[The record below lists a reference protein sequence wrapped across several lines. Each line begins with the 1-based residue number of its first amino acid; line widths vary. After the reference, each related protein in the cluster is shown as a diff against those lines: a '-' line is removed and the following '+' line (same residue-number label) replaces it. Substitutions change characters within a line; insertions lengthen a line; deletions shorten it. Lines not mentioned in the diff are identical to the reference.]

1 MTLSADQQNQLTQ
14 AISNELNCA
23 RMLQEILQREQEALK
38 STDPDQV
45 LEISREKQQAV
56 EQMQACSGQRESL
69 LASFGIASSP
79 NDLSQLFQSGSAATC
94 ADLWHQLGEA
104 ADQLRQ
110 QNEINGGIL
119 ALNQRHN
126 KQALD
131 LLCGRS
137 ENRNTY
143 GATGEQNPD
152 QPGHSLAKA

>member
-1 MTLSADQQNQLTQ
+1 MTLSADQQNQLAQ
-14 AISNELNCA
+14 AISAELKCA
-23 RMLQEILQREQEALK
+23 RMLQEILQREQAALK

-56 EQMQACSGQRESL
+56 KQMQACSGQRENL
-69 LASFGIASSP
+69 LASFGIAAGSTEL
-79 NDLSQLFQSGSAATC
+79 NQLFQSGSATACT
-94 ADLWHQLGEA
+94 DLWRQLGEA
-104 ADQLRQ
+104 AEQLRQ

-137 ENRNTY
+137 ESRNTY